1 MKCLFSNEGYP
12 KSKKV
17 IFFIGNKN
25 YTSRHCYVVSY
36 FYSIIIKNFESEY
49 NEKYSIQY

>member
-1 MKCLFSNEGYP
+1 MKCLFSNEGNP
-12 KSKKV
+12 QSKQV
-17 IFFIGNKN
+17 NFYIGNKN
-25 YTSRHCYVVSY
+25 YIRDAVSY